1 MLAAR
6 RDRVP
11 EPPVRPPHGRRRRP
25 PRPLDSGI
33 DTSNLP
39 LHQPAATRSR
49 VTDFEPVPNDLLEE
63 LVPPGRRVGS
73 HCCRSVLEEGFEL
86 IELRIGQLS
95 RANPR
100 WASRM
105 AESKSPATSRV
116 SQFKMVFRSTPNHSA
131 SSDFVTSFVY
141 AIAAMSRSAGVL
153 SSTESTVRWRSSVA
167 TPDKCSINTAIR
179 EE

>member
-73 HCCRSVLEEGFEL
+73 HCCRSVFGGGLRAHRTADRTAFTGEPPLGVADGRIQITRNEPREPVQDGF
-86 IELRIGQLS
+86 S
-95 RANPR
+95 
-100 WASRM
+100 
-105 AESKSPATSRV
+105 V
-116 SQFKMVFRSTPNHSA
+116 
-131 SSDFVTSFVY
+131 D
-141 AIAAMSRSAGVL
+141 
-153 SSTESTVRWRSSVA
+153 TESLCEFVLRDVLRVRDSGDESQCWRFL
-167 TPDKCSINTAIR
+167 INRIDCPLEIVGRDAGQVLDQHSHP
-179 EE
+179 